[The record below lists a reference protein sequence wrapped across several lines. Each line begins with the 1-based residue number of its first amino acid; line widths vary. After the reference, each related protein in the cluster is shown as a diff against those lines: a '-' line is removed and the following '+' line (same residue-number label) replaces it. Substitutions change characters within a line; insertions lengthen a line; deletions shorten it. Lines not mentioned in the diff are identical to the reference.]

1 MLEGRSNPG
10 RRRALAWAGAEAPLW
25 GLGKSLGEALIK
37 SALFGL
43 VGVVM
48 LLIGFKIFDKAVVHL
63 DLEKEI
69 QKGNVAAAILGA
81 AVLIAIAMLL
91 SVALS

>member
-1 MLEGRSNPG
+1 MTT
-10 RRRALAWAGAEAPLW
+10 
-25 GLGKSLGEALIK
+25 LGEALIN

-91 SVALS
+91 SVAMS